1 VPTSRLTDMAALL
14 AQRIKPGRR
23 LSCLLAVGLL
33 VTLPFSGSVE
43 AQARGSGKRSSAGS
57 TKTQAAK
64 TIAPGSAGATA
75 AQEQAPANL
84 PTKGI
89 DFQRQ
94 MVTVWGLGGTPWD
107 SQPVLDEERL
117 RAWMDALHHAYE
129 TILDLP
135 LMEGLTVRQTIGAN
149 SAMKERLGL
158 MLRSL
163 EPLFY
168 QRDATGLIR
177 CRLDVPF
184 TGGISLRSALYLAA
198 LRPSPS
204 QPENFLASWATP
216 PFPTPDGAAG
226 SFGKED
232 PGMET
237 PEGKQT
243 SDASAPKPALK
254 RIVFDLRRTLFRP
267 SLFPRLFADTGQL
280 VFQETMIPS
289 PERFSRP
296 VFRFTTD
303 IAGAFQDLAAGEVL
317 VAEGRIE
324 PLGRHD
330 ITLGAADAP
339 AVISFCQQLR
349 DRPMA
354 RGEIL
359 IVYRDRED
367 PRHGLFPKAD
377 SPKSDKGAPSSQR
390 TGSSPST
397 MGQKR

>member
-1 VPTSRLTDMAALL
+1 MWVLTSRSTDMAVTHSPRRGAG
-14 AQRIKPGRR
+14 GRVAR
-23 LSCLLAVGLL
+23 LLAVGLL
-33 VTLPFSGSVE
+33 FALPFSGPGR
-43 AQARGSGKRSSAGS
+43 AQTAGAGERGATGS

-64 TIAPGSAGATA
+64 APAPKNPGSAT
-75 AQEQAPANL
+75 AQEQAPKNL

-107 SQPVLDEERL
+107 PQAVLEEERL

-135 LMEGLTVRQTIGAN
+135 LMEGLVVRQTIQAN
-149 SAMKERLGL
+149 AAMKERLGL

-163 EPLFY
+163 EPIFY
-168 QRDATGLIR
+168 QRDATGLLR
-177 CRLDVPF
+177 CRLDIPF

-204 QPENFLASWATP
+204 QPENFLASWATLP
-216 PFPTPDGAAG
+216 SPILDGTAKET
-226 SFGKED
+226 GKED
-232 PGMET
+232 QETATPDEDQPGD
-237 PEGKQT
+237 PAKR
-243 SDASAPKPALK
+243 KPVLQ
-254 RIVFDLRRTLFRP
+254 RVVFDLRRTLFAP
-267 SLFPRLFADTGQL
+267 SLFPRLFAENGQL
-280 VFQETMIPS
+280 VFQEAMIPG

-296 VFRFTTD
+296 VFQFTTD
-303 IAGAFQDLAAGEVL
+303 IAAAFQDLAAEEVL
-317 VAEGRIE
+317 MAEGRIE
-324 PLGRHD
+324 PLARHD
-330 ITLGAADAP
+330 ITLGAGDAS

-377 SPKSDKGAPSSQR
+377 SQKSDKSSSTGQR
-390 TGSSPST
+390 TGAT
-397 MGQKR
+397 R